1 MGNLLPFK
9 VVLRRAAMEDF
20 SAAAPKKHA
29 PTVYLTEE
37 KKECDGSKK
46 QVERFMLLGSYAKKD
61 AEHEEYVLAILQN
74 TVLIAPRVRGVGN
87 EPYSDGQQKPKKP
100 CAKLVRKIKSVREHE
115 HDKCV
120 TWYCSTLY
128 SQCKILM
135 GDRTA
140 ESSGNSKNNTA
151 LPPLPCGFEPGAP
164 FTENIAARRI
174 HPPSCM

>member
-1 MGNLLPFK
+1 MK
-9 VVLRRAAMEDF
+9 DF

-87 EPYSDGQQKPKKP
+87 EPYADGQQQPKEP

-115 HDKCV
+115 REKCV

-128 SQCKILM
+128 SQCKMLM
-135 GDRTA
+135 RDRLQKVEETA
-140 ESSGNSKNNTA
+140 KITRRYPPA
-151 LPPLPCGFEPGAP
+151 LRF
-164 FTENIAARRI
+164 
-174 HPPSCM
+174 